1 MTPKPLKECA
11 SVVAVLFTRDRYC
24 EAHKTQQQEE
34 TKHYN
39 KNSRNKTTTS
49 FYKSTAWKR
58 TRQLALIRD
67 NYLCQHCLKD
77 HCFTPAD
84 MVHHIVEVKQDWS
97 KRLDM
102 KNLESCVTSVT
113 TRLTAARASDP
124 LPNKSLKGK
133 RTENSDPPSANKHRF
148 SKFRKQQKAS
158 SANLPR
164 GLGTTLLISSYHEGM
179 KSSLNERAFFI

>member
-1 MTPKPLKECA
+1 MLCAFLKGRFYFVNYERRWNSLTPKPLKECA
-11 SVVAVLFTRDRYC
+11 SVVAVLFNRDRYC

-58 TRQLALIRD
+58 TRQLALIRG

-97 KRLDM
+97 KRLDI
-102 KNLESCVTSVT
+102 KNLESLCN
-113 TRLTAARASDP
+113 ACH
-124 LPNKSLKGK
+124 NKAHGSKGK
-133 RTENSDPPSANKHRF
+133 WPSR
-148 SKFRKQQKAS
+148 
-158 SANLPR
+158 
-164 GLGTTLLISSYHEGM
+164 
-179 KSSLNERAFFI
+179 